1 MKFVKGRPVV
11 IIFAR
16 VPRLGAVKRRLAAGV
31 GMHEAYEF
39 YKRSFSNLV
48 RSLSLHPHW
57 DLELCVTPN
66 NVRGLNRIWCHS
78 ETITFQSCGDLG
90 VRMERAIAKHEYSP
104 VLLVGSD
111 IPGILPSDIEN
122 GIRALAR
129 NDFIFGPTLD
139 GGYWLTGARR
149 GNLVKGM
156 YRHVRWSSPYALS
169 DTMRN
174 IQGKKVSTLRLL
186 SDIDDAEDYYAYMRH
201 R

>member
-1 MKFVKGRPVV
+1 M

-31 GMHEAYEF
+31 GMHEAYQF
-39 YKRSFSNLV
+39 YVRSFSNLV
-48 RSLSLHPHW
+48 RSLSSHPHW
-57 DLELCVTPN
+57 DLELCVTPK
-66 NVRGLNRIWCHS
+66 NVGGVNRILCHS
-78 ETITFQSCGDLG
+78 ETITFQSLGDLG
-90 VRMERAIAKHEYSP
+90 LRMERAIAKHEYSP

-122 GIRALAR
+122 GIRALGR
-129 NDFIFGPTLD
+129 NDFVFGPTLD

-149 GNLVKGM
+149 GNLVRGI

-174 IQGKKVSTLRLL
+174 TQGKKVSTLRHLR
-186 SDIDDAEDYYAYMRH
+186 DIDVAEDYYAYIKSR
-201 R
+201 